1 MNKFINVVGSQD
13 SHYGKSKIQ
22 TWTGESVKESC
33 NVAIIYIHI
42 YIYVYT
48 YVHTFFSSFIP
59 WKYRETIFKNLMNP
73 DFGF

>member
-33 NVAIIYIHI
+33 NVAIIYIYIYLCI
-42 YIYVYT
+42 YICT
-48 YVHTFFSSFIP
+48 HIFF
-59 WKYRETIFKNLMNP
+59 
-73 DFGF
+73 